1 MKAQQIRETFLDFF
15 AKKKHKIIKSSSLLP
30 KDDPTILFTN
40 AGMNQ
45 FKNIFLGL
53 EKRSYKRA
61 ASVQKCLRV
70 SGKHND
76 LEQVGKTNK
85 HHTFFEMLGNFS
97 FGDYFKEEAIEFA
110 WELITEV
117 FKLNKND
124 VYVSVYE
131 KDDEA
136 FKLWNKNIG
145 LNSERIFRYGKKDN
159 YWAMGDTGP
168 CGPCSEIHYDI
179 GSEVEKGDPS
189 SLIESGSDR
198 FLELWNL
205 VFMQYQQDDKGKL
218 HPLPSPSID
227 TGMGLERVATALL
240 GKKNNF
246 ETDLFFPLI
255 EAISNLSQREYPSH
269 DQQDI
274 YVRII
279 ADHLRALTFL
289 VADGIMPSNEG
300 RGYVLRRLIRRAFRH
315 GNLIG
320 IQEPFLYKLVGIVSD
335 IMKDSYPELL
345 TSSNYISKVCQSEE
359 SRFSMTLSS
368 GLRTF
373 NQYIEEVKK
382 EGKTKLPGSKVFKL
396 YDTFG
401 FPLDLSKELAEEKNM
416 TVGEKSFYEE
426 LEQQRQRA
434 RQAWKG
440 GAQQKGMKIYEE
452 LKDLSPQYV
461 GYEKEKVSE
470 AKTIALIKKG
480 KKAQELSKG
489 EKGEVFLSQT
499 PFYAEAGGQI
509 GDSGILK
516 NPHFSAVVEDT
527 YCPIPEL
534 IAHKVEVISGKL
546 KVNDRVEAAIDVSRR
561 KAISSNH
568 TATHL
573 LHASLRQILGDHV
586 KQTGSL
592 VSSTRFRF
600 DFTHFAP
607 LSSSELK
614 QIEQLVN
621 EKIRE
626 HIAVKTKITTIEEG
640 LKEGAVAIFE
650 EKYGE
655 QVRMVTINDFSKE
668 LCGGAHVHSTAQ
680 LGLFKIISEYS
691 VAAGMRR
698 IEALTGEEALKHVQD
713 TEELLDEVQKAL
725 NSPKKEMLTQIG
737 KLKDSERE
745 KEKENKQLR
754 QKFAHLKYGKIEKEE
769 QKLKNGEKIKV
780 PGKAAVKVQE
790 VQKVKG
796 ISVLARRADGLNS
809 SELRGLADSL
819 KQKIG
824 SGIVI
829 LGTESGEKVF
839 IVAAVT
845 KDLVERVKANELIRE
860 IASIIDGGGGGRPDF
875 AQAGGTKPKKLDQA
889 LKKSYSILEKMIK

>member
-1 MKAQQIRETFLDFF
+1 MKAQQIREAFLDFF

-97 FGDYFKEEAIEFA
+97 FGDYFKQEAVEYA

-117 FKLNKND
+117 FKLKKDD

-136 FKLWNKNIG
+136 FKIWKENIG
-145 LNSERIFRYGKKDN
+145 LTSDRIFRFGKKDN

-168 CGPCSEIHYDI
+168 CGPCSEIHYDL
-179 GSEVEKGDPS
+179 GTELEKGDPS
-189 SLIESGSDR
+189 SLIEKGSDR

-205 VFMQYQQDDKGKL
+205 VFMQYDQDEKGKL

-246 ETDLFFPLI
+246 DTDLFLPLI
-255 EAISNLSQREYPSH
+255 EAISNLSQREYPSR
-269 DQQDI
+269 DEEDI
-274 YVRII
+274 YLRII
-279 ADHLRALTFL
+279 ADHVRALTFL

-345 TSSNYISKVCQSEE
+345 ASTNYISKVCQSEE
-359 SRFSMTLSS
+359 SRFSLTLSS
-368 GLRTF
+368 GLRNF
-373 NQYIEEVKK
+373 NQYIEEAKK
-382 EGKTKLPGSKVFKL
+382 EGKTKLPGAKVFKL

-416 TVGEKSFYEE
+416 SVDEQSFLKE
-426 LEQQRQRA
+426 LDQQRQRA
-434 RQAWKG
+434 RLAWKG
-440 GAQQKGMKIYEE
+440 ESQQKGMKTYEE
-452 LKDLSPQYV
+452 LKNLSPRYV
-461 GYEKEKVSE
+461 GYEKEKVPE
-470 AKTIALIKKG
+470 AKAIALIKKG
-480 KKAQELSKG
+480 NKIQELSEG

-534 IAHKVEVISGKL
+534 IAHKVKVISGKIR
-546 KVNDRVEAAIDVSRR
+546 VNDSVEAAIDISRR

-592 VSSTRFRF
+592 VSDSRFRF

-621 EKIRE
+621 AKIRE
-626 HIAVKTKITTIEEG
+626 NMEVKTKITTIEQG

-655 QVRMVTINDFSKE
+655 RVRMVIINDFSKE
-668 LCGGAHVHSTAQ
+668 LCGGVHVHSTAQ
-680 LGLFKIISEYS
+680 LGLFKIISESS

-698 IEALTGEEALKHVQD
+698 IEALTGEEALKHIQE
-713 TEELLDEVQKAL
+713 TEEIVDEVQKAL
-725 NSPKKEMLTQIG
+725 SSPKKELLTQIG
-737 KLKDSERE
+737 KLKDSLRE

-754 QKFAHLKYGKIEKEE
+754 QKFAHLKYGKIEPEE
-769 QKLKNGEKIKV
+769 LKIKTEEKIKV
-780 PGKAAVKVQE
+780 SDKAQVKVQE
-790 VQKVKG
+790 VREVKG
-796 ISVLARRADGLNS
+796 ISVLARRADGLDS

-829 LGTESGEKVF
+829 LGTEIGQKVF
-839 IVAAVT
+839 MVIAVT
-845 KDLVERVKANELIRE
+845 QDLTERVKANELIKE
-860 IASIIDGGGGGRPDF
+860 VASIIDGGGGGRPDF
-875 AQAGGTKPKKLDQA
+875 AQAGGSKTKKLDQA
-889 LKKSYSILEKMIK
+889 LQKSYSILEKKIK

>member
-1 MKAQQIRETFLDFF
+1 MKAQEIRETFLDFF
-15 AKKKHKIIKSSSLLP
+15 AKKNHKIVKSSSLLP

-53 EKRSYKRA
+53 EERSYKRA

-110 WELITEV
+110 WELITEA
-117 FKLNKND
+117 FKLKKHN

-131 KDDEA
+131 KDEDA
-136 FKLWNKNIG
+136 FKIWNKDIG
-145 LNSERIFRYGKKDN
+145 LTSDRIFRFGKKDN

-179 GSEVEKGDPS
+179 GTEVEKGDPL
-189 SLIESGSDR
+189 SLIEKGSDR

-205 VFMQYQQDDKGKL
+205 VFMEYYQDEKAKL

-227 TGMGLERVATALL
+227 TGMGLERVAASLL
-240 GKKNNF
+240 GKKSSF
-246 ETDLFFPLI
+246 DTDLFLPLI
-255 EAISNLSQREYPSH
+255 DTIGNLSHREYPSF
-269 DQQDI
+269 DEGDI
-274 YVRII
+274 SVRII
-279 ADHLRALTFL
+279 ADHTRAITFL
-289 VADGIMPSNEG
+289 ITDGIMPSNEG

-320 IQEPFLYKLVGIVSD
+320 IQEPFLYKLVGVVSD
-335 IMKDSYPELL
+335 IMKDAYPELL
-345 TSSNYISKVCQSEE
+345 TSANYISKVCQSEE
-359 SRFSMTLSS
+359 RRFSLTLSS

-373 NQYIEEVKK
+373 NQYIEEVRK
-382 EGKTKLPGSKVFKL
+382 ERQRELPGSKVFKL

-401 FPLDLSKELAEEKNM
+401 FPLDLSKELAEERNM
-416 TVGEKSFYEE
+416 IVDEKGFHRE

-434 RQAWKG
+434 RLSWKG
-440 GAQQKGMKIYEE
+440 ETQEKGKKTYGK
-452 LKDLSPQYV
+452 LKDLRIRYV
-461 GYEKEKVSE
+461 GYEKEKVPE
-470 AKTIALIKKG
+470 AKIIALLKNGHKV
-480 KKAQELSKG
+480 QELKEG

-516 NPHFSAVVEDT
+516 NPHFSSVVEDT

-534 IAHKVEVISGKL
+534 IAHKVKVISGRIRI
-546 KVNDRVEAAIDVSRR
+546 NARVEAAIDVSRR
-561 KAISSNH
+561 NAISNNH

-573 LHASLRQILGDHV
+573 LHASLRHILGDHV

-592 VSSTRFRF
+592 VSATRLRF
-600 DFTHFAP
+600 DFTHFSP

-621 EKIRE
+621 ERIRE
-626 HIAVKTKITTIEEG
+626 NIEVRTKITTLEEG
-640 LKEGAVAIFE
+640 LKEGAAAIFE

-655 QVRMVTINDFSKE
+655 KVRMVTINDFSKE
-668 LCGGAHVHSTAQ
+668 LCGGVHVHSSAQ
-680 LGLFKIISEYS
+680 LGLFKIISESS

-698 IEALTGEEALKHVQD
+698 IEALTGEEALKHVQE
-713 TEELLDEVQKAL
+713 TEELVTEVQKAL
-725 NSPKKEMLTQIG
+725 NSSRKELLTQID
-737 KLKDSERE
+737 KLKDSLKE
-745 KEKENKQLR
+745 KEKETKSLR
-754 QKFAHLKYGKIEKEE
+754 QKFAHLKYGRIEPED
-769 QKLKNGEKIKV
+769 LKIKAEDTIT
-780 PGKAAVKVQE
+780 PSNKAEVKIK
-790 VQKVKG
+790 KVKG
-796 ISVLARRADGLNS
+796 ISVLARRADGLNN

-819 KQKIG
+819 KQKVG
-824 SGIVI
+824 SGIII
-829 LGTESGEKVF
+829 LGTESGQKVF
-839 IVAAVT
+839 LVTAVT
-845 KDLVERVKANELIRE
+845 KDLINRVKANELIRE
-860 IASIIDGGGGGRPDF
+860 IASIIGGGGGGRPDF
-875 AQAGGTKPKKLDQA
+875 AQAGGTKPEKLDQA
-889 LKKSYSILEKMIK
+889 LKKSYSILEKMIQ